1 MDAIN
6 VKALRLHNRSF
17 VLKFENALNASLLL
31 ASQAA
36 KDEVRDNSKFKR
48 RSPIGKSLKDSTE
61 TRILKTRN
69 GRRVVVKST
78 KKTASFL
85 EFGTRARVIT
95 AKDKPNG
102 KPGFLRF
109 KGRGGG
115 LIFRRSVKRK
125 ASRPYRFLSTAT
137 QVAMLVSRN
146 EMGRLMNG
154 LAKEY

>member
-1 MDAIN
+1 MDAID
-6 VKALRLHNRSF
+6 VKALRLHNRNF
-17 VLKFENALNASLLL
+17 ILKFEKALDASLVL

-48 RSPIGKSLKDSTE
+48 RSSMGKSLKDSTE
-61 TRILKTRN
+61 TRILKTKS

-85 EFGTRARVIT
+85 EFGTPEHVIT

-115 LIFRRSVKRK
+115 LIFRRRVKHPGT
-125 ASRPYRFLSTAT
+125 RPYRFLSTAT
-137 QVAMLVSRN
+137 QIAMLVSRN
-146 EMGRLMNG
+146 EMGRLMDG
-154 LAKEY
+154 LAKGY